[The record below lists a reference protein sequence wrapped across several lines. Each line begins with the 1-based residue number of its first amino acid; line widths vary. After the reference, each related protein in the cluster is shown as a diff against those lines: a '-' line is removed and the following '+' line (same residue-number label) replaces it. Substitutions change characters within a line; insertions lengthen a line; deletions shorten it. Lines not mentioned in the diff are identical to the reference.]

1 MSDAITMGIVW
12 HLIGAASAACFYA
25 PFKKVRNWSWETM
38 WSLGGM
44 VSWLILP
51 WAVSIALLPNFWAY
65 YGSFSLSTLLPI
77 FLFGAMWGIGNIN
90 YGLTMRYLGMSMGI
104 GIAIGITL
112 IVGTLMTP
120 ILNGKIDVLIG
131 TPGGRM
137 TLLGVFVALIGV
149 GIVTRAGQLKE
160 RKMGIQAEEF
170 NLKKGLLLAVMCGI
184 FSAGMSFAM
193 DAAKPMHEAAAALG
207 VDPLYV
213 ALPSYVVIMG
223 GGALINLGFCFIRL
237 ARVKTLSLK
246 ADFSIARPL
255 IISNLLFSALGGLMW
270 YLQFFFYAWGHA
282 KIPAQYDYVSWM
294 LHMSFYV
301 LCGGLVGLVLKEW
314 KNVGRRPVGVL
325 SLGCIVIILA
335 ANIVGLGMAN

>member
-1 MSDAITMGIVW
+1 MSNAITMGIFW

-25 PFKKVRNWSWETM
+25 PFKQVKQWSWETM
-38 WSLGGM
+38 WSVGGI

-51 WAVSIALLPNFWAY
+51 WTISALLLPDFWAY
-65 YGSFSLSTLLPI
+65 YGQFNLSTLLPV

-120 ILNGKIDVLIG
+120 IINGNFDVLIH
-131 TPGGRM
+131 TEGGRM

-160 RKMGIQAEEF
+160 RKMGIKAEEF

-193 DAAKPMHEAAAALG
+193 NAAKPMHEAAA
-207 VDPLYV
+207 
-213 ALPSYVVIMG
+213 
-223 GGALINLGFCFIRL
+223 
-237 ARVKTLSLK
+237 
-246 ADFSIARPL
+246 
-255 IISNLLFSALGGLMW
+255 ALGGLMW

-282 KIPAQYDYVSWM
+282 RIPAQYDYMSWM
-294 LHMSFYV
+294 LYMSFYV

-314 KNVGRRPVGVL
+314 KNAGRRPVAVL
-325 SLGCIVIILA
+325 SLGCVVIIIA
-335 ANIVGLGMAN
+335 ANIVGLGMAS